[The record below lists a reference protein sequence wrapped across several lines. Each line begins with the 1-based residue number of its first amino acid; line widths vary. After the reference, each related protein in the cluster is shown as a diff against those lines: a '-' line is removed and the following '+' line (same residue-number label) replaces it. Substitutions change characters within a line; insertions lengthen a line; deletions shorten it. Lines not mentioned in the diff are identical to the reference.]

1 VLEHARVRPLVAL
14 LPRLIAVPPDRR
26 PVDTLALGLMVA
38 LCALWGFNQVAVKA
52 AAPDIST
59 GLQGAL
65 RSAIGLVCLVAW
77 ATARRTPFASRE
89 TLASGLVA
97 GTLFASEFAFLYVG
111 LSHTTA
117 SRMVVFLY
125 LAPVVTALGLA
136 LFVPGERLAATQ
148 WAGVTLAF
156 AGVAFAFRSGWT
168 GAVGSTWLGDLF
180 GVIAAVL
187 WGATTVFIRA
197 SALARASATKT
208 LFYQL
213 LVATATLPLVSL
225 AVGEPGVTRWSP
237 IAIASLLYQGVIVTF
252 ASYLTW
258 FWLLT
263 RYLAGRLAVFSF
275 LTPLFGVAF
284 GVLLLDDPL
293 TPSFLLAAAMV
304 AGGILLVNLRS
315 APRPA
320 AIPARR

>member
-1 VLEHARVRPLVAL
+1 
-14 LPRLIAVPPDRR
+14 
-26 PVDTLALGLMVA
+26 MVA

-52 AAPDIST
+52 AAGDIST
-59 GLQGAL
+59 GLQGGL
-65 RSAIGLVCLVAW
+65 RSAIGLACLVAW
-77 ATARRTPFASRE
+77 ASARRTPFASRD

-97 GTLFASEFAFLYVG
+97 GVLFAGEFAFLYVG

-136 LFVPGERLAATQ
+136 LFVPGERLTVVQ
-148 WAGVTLAF
+148 WGGVALAF
-156 AGVAFAFRSGWT
+156 AGVAFAFRGGWS
-168 GAVGSTWLGDLF
+168 AVASPTWLGDAL
-180 GVIAAVL
+180 GVVAAVL

-197 SALARASATKT
+197 SRLARASATQT

-213 LVATATLPLVSL
+213 LVATLTLPLVSY
-225 AVGEPGVTRWSP
+225 AVGEPGVLHWSP
-237 IAIASLLYQGVIVTF
+237 VALASLFYQGVIVTF

-284 GVLLLDDPL
+284 GVVLLGDPL
-293 TPSFLLAAAMV
+293 TSSLLLAAAMV
-304 AGGILLVNLRS
+304 AGGILLVNLR
-315 APRPA
+315 ALPA
-320 AIPARR
+320 LRAFGARR

>member
-1 VLEHARVRPLVAL
+1 
-14 LPRLIAVPPDRR
+14 VPPDRR
-26 PVDTLALGLMVA
+26 PVDARALGLMVG

-52 AAPDIST
+52 AAADVST

-65 RSAIGLVCLVAW
+65 RSAIALVCLIAW
-77 ATARRTPFASRE
+77 AAARRTPFASRD

-97 GTLFASEFAFLYVG
+97 GALFAGEFAFLYVG

-136 LFVPGERLAATQ
+136 LFVPGERLTRVQ
-148 WAGVTLAF
+148 WAGVALAF
-156 AGVAFAFRSGWT
+156 AGVAFAFRGGWSA
-168 GAVGSTWLGDLF
+168 GASATALGDVF

-213 LVATATLPLVSL
+213 LVATLTLPLVSL
-225 AVGEPGVTRWSP
+225 AVGEPGVIRWSP
-237 IAIASLLYQGVIVTF
+237 VAVMSLFYQGVIVTF

-284 GVLLLDDPL
+284 GVLLLGDPL
-293 TPSFLLAAAMV
+293 TPAFLLAAAMV
-304 AGGILLVNLRS
+304 AGGILFVNLRN
-315 APRPA
+315 APKVA
-320 AIPARR
+320 TAGASGRRAP

>member
-1 VLEHARVRPLVAL
+1 
-14 LPRLIAVPPDRR
+14 VPPDRR
-26 PVDTLALGLMVA
+26 PVDALALGLMVT
-38 LCALWGFNQVAVKA
+38 LCGLWGFNQVAVKA
-52 AAPDIST
+52 AAPAIST

-65 RSAIGLVCLVAW
+65 RSAIGLACLVLW
-77 ATARRTPFASRE
+77 ALARRTPFASRD
-89 TLASGLVA
+89 TIASGLVA
-97 GTLFASEFAFLYVG
+97 GALFAGEFAFLYVG

-136 LFVPGERLAATQ
+136 LFVPGERLAPLQ
-148 WAGVTLAF
+148 WAGVALAF
-156 AGVAFAFRSGWT
+156 AGVAFAFRGGWAA
-168 GAVGSTWLGDLF
+168 GASSTWLGDLF
-180 GVIAAVL
+180 GLVAAVL

-213 LVATATLPLVSL
+213 LVATLTLPLVSL
-225 AVGEPGVTRWSP
+225 AVGEPGVMHWSP
-237 IAIASLLYQGVIVTF
+237 TAVASLVYQGVIVTF
-252 ASYLTW
+252 ASYLAW

-284 GVLLLDDPL
+284 GVVLLGDPL
-293 TPSFLLAAAMV
+293 TPSLLLAAAMV
-304 AGGILLVNLRS
+304 AGGILLVNVRDLRGRG
-315 APRPA
+315 ALA
-320 AIPARR
+320 ARR

>member
-1 VLEHARVRPLVAL
+1 
-14 LPRLIAVPPDRR
+14 VPPDRR
-26 PVDTLALGLMVA
+26 PVDALALGLMVA

-65 RSAIGLVCLVAW
+65 RSAIGLVCVVLW
-77 ATARRTPFASRE
+77 SLARRTPLASRD

-97 GTLFASEFAFLYVG
+97 GALFAAEFAFLYVG

-136 LFVPGERLAATQ
+136 LFVPGERLAPMQ
-148 WAGVTLAF
+148 WAGVALAF
-156 AGVAFAFRSGWT
+156 AGVACAFRGGWAAGASST
-168 GAVGSTWLGDLF
+168 GLGDFL
-180 GVIAAVL
+180 GLIAAVL

-197 SALARASATKT
+197 SALGRASATKT

-213 LVATATLPLVSL
+213 LVATLTLPLVSL
-225 AVGEPGVTRWSP
+225 AVGEPGVMRWSP
-237 IAIASLLYQGVIVTF
+237 VALASLVYQGVIVTF

-284 GVLLLDDPL
+284 GVVLLGDPL
-293 TPSFLLAAAMV
+293 TPSLLLAAAMV
-304 AGGILLVNLRS
+304 AGGILLVNLRD
-315 APRPA
+315 PRWRGA
-320 AIPARR
+320 VAARR